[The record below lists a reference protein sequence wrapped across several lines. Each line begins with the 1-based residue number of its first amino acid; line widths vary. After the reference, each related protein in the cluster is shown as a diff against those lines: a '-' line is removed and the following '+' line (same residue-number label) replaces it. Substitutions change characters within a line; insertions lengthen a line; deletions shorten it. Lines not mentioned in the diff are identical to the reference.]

1 MTDDIFTEIRT
12 TYNAIRRDYWKLCD
26 LAAQVVG
33 KRDGATQ
40 RIATENHVEV
50 DTVEGWARAG
60 RLANRLGDFESET
73 LRESLTYSH
82 FSAVGK
88 CMEEGTLSESDAFD
102 KLYDAAKVGV
112 SVRQLREQLPRL
124 KPEPTF
130 INKLA
135 GLHSYVRNLL
145 LAPYITGL
153 TTQRQEKLAADVREN
168 AKRLQE
174 SIELLSRELEKESA

>member
-1 MTDDIFTEIRT
+1 MTDDIFAEIRT

-40 RIATENHVEV
+40 RIADENHVDV
-50 DTVEGWARAG
+50 DTVQNWARAG
-60 RLANRLGDFESET
+60 RLASNPIVTDT
-73 LRESLTYSH
+73 LRNSLTHSH
-82 FSAVGK
+82 FSAVEK
-88 CMEEGTLSESDAFD
+88 CIEDKTLSESDAFD
-102 KLYDAAKVGV
+102 RLYDAAKIGM

-124 KPEPTF
+124 KPEPSF

-135 GLHSYVRNLL
+135 GLHTYVRNLL
-145 LAPYITGL
+145 MAPYITGL

-174 SIELLSRELEKESA
+174 SIELLSQELEKESA